1 MQSWKIS
8 FQSASN
14 KGFIFHDYRVWQISV
29 YLYGNMFIRQEYQ
42 LIFTWWRHQMET
54 FSMLLA
60 ICARNSPGP
69 WWIPH
74 TKASDAELWCFLWSA
89 SEENG
94 WINNREAGDLRR
106 YDAHYDVIVMTYW
119 PHMLSDI
126 LVNISSGNEW
136 IYLLLSIK
144 PYI

>member
-1 MQSWKIS
+1 
-8 FQSASN
+8 
-14 KGFIFHDYRVWQISV
+14 
-29 YLYGNMFIRQEYQ
+29 
-42 LIFTWWRHQMET
+42 MET
-54 FSMLLA
+54 FSALLA
-60 ICARNSPGP
+60 ICARNSPGSGEFTGP

-94 WINNREAGDLRR
+94 WINNHEAGDLRR
-106 YDAHYDVIVMTYW
+106 YHAHYDVIVMTYW

-126 LVNISSGNEW
+126 LVNSSSGNER

-144 PYI
+144 PNI